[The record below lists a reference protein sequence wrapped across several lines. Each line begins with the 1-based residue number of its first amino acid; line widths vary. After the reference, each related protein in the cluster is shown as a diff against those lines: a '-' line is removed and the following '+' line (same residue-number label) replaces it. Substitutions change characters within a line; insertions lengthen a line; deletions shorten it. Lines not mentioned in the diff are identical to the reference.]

1 MREDKTN
8 SVILNAILN
17 IKKYFDLETAAP
29 PEAAFVNPETPEPRA
44 MRLKRRAAKVA
55 RQL

>member
-8 SVILNAILN
+8 SVILNAILK
-17 IKKYFDLETAAP
+17 IKKYFGLETAAP
-29 PEAAFVNPETPEPRA
+29 RKAAFVNPETQEPRA
-44 MRLKRRAAKVA
+44 TCLKRLAAKVA